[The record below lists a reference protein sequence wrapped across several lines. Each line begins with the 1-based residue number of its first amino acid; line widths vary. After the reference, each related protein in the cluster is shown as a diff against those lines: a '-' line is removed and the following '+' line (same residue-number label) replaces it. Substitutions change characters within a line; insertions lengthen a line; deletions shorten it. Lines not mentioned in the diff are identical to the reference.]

1 MSMIRK
7 LNTLFRASAREAVE
21 HVVDANEVRIYEQEI
36 IDAEA
41 SLGQRRSLM
50 AEMIGNRKELEA
62 EIRRVRES
70 MARREEELARLPAS
84 ECTEA
89 LLELAAEEIAASET
103 QLEQLQGEQQ
113 RLHLAVQELEIT
125 LRGLMREIR
134 QHRRDLKALRSQ
146 SQLVCR
152 TGAATGAANTLN
164 GRLQA
169 LRQTRSRISERASG
183 CEQLEAG
190 VAEMSERLDG
200 DPLQRA
206 LDSSGASEQAAHVG
220 RVLAR
225 LKGQM
230 APGSE

>member
-152 TGAATGAANTLN
+152 TGAANTLN